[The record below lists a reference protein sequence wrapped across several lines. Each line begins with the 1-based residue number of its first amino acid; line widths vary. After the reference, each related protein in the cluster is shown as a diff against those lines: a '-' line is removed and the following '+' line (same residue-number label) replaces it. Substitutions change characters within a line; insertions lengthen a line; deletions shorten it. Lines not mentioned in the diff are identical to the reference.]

1 MLLKKSRRQITSSIS
16 TPTATSTQAVAS
28 TSRHPSSPLMEL
40 TSPST
45 STTFLPQ
52 ISKPQP
58 VAKRDKGPGRK
69 AKSNPSQWKRNQAK
83 LLRAQ
88 GQAYVS
94 SRGKNVPA
102 AKIGTKCTCKNK
114 CLDGEHIPHDVVEA
128 VNKAY
133 FELGDQPVVKD
144 QYLQNLI
151 TTRPV
156 KRVRT
161 KVPGKAP

>member
-1 MLLKKSRRQITSSIS
+1 
-16 TPTATSTQAVAS
+16 
-28 TSRHPSSPLMEL
+28 MEL

-45 STTFLPQ
+45 LTTFLPQ
-52 ISKPQP
+52 VSRPQP
-58 VAKRDKGPGRK
+58 VAKRDKGLGRK
-69 AKSNPSQWKRNQAK
+69 AKSNPTQWRRNQAK

-114 CLDGEHIPHDVVEA
+114 CLDGEHIPYDVIEA

-144 QYLQNLI
+144 QYLL
-151 TTRPV
+151 
-156 KRVRT
+156 
-161 KVPGKAP
+161 KVVSIMPNFE